1 VAGKSDIL
9 EAKMNRWIKLSFVI
23 AALAVT
29 VPALAD
35 HKSGKHF
42 GAPFTDA
49 KVVALDKAIS
59 DVEKYAGKPIKI
71 EGEIKDVCQ
80 AKGCWLVVTDGERAM
95 RVSFKDYGFFVPKDA
110 AGKKVVLE
118 GTVEKKTI
126 SEMHAQHIAQESKE
140 KTDPSTIKGPQ
151 QIITMVATGVEIR
164 D

>member
-1 VAGKSDIL
+1 
-9 EAKMNRWIKLSFVI
+9 MNRRVKLLLFI
-23 AALAVT
+23 AALSIAA
-29 VPALAD
+29 PALAD
-35 HKSGKHF
+35 QKAGKHF

-49 KVVALDKAIS
+49 KVISLERAIS
-59 DVEKYAGKPIKI
+59 DVEKLESKPVKI

-110 AGKKVVLE
+110 TGKKVVLE

-126 SEMHAQHIAQESKE
+126 SEMHAQHIAEESKE
-140 KTDPSTIKGPQ
+140 KKDPATIKGPQ
-151 QIITMVATGVEIR
+151 QIITMVATGVEIK

>member
-1 VAGKSDIL
+1 
-9 EAKMNRWIKLSFVI
+9 MNRWIKLSLVI
-23 AALAVT
+23 AALCVN
-29 VPALAD
+29 VSALAGQ
-35 HKSGKHF
+35 KAGKHF
-42 GAPFTDA
+42 GAPFTEA
-49 KVVALDKAIS
+49 KVIALEKAMS
-59 DVEKYAGKPIKI
+59 DVEKLASTPIKI

-80 AKGCWLVVTDGERAM
+80 AKGCWLVVTDGERAI

-118 GTVEKKTI
+118 GTVEKKII

-151 QIITMVATGVEIR
+151 QIITMVATGVEIL

>member
-1 VAGKSDIL
+1 
-9 EAKMNRWIKLSFVI
+9 MNRWIKLSLII
-23 AALAVT
+23 AALSVAF
-29 VPALAD
+29 PALAGQ
-35 HKSGKHF
+35 KAGKHF

-49 KVVALDKAIS
+49 KVISLEKAMS
-59 DVEKYAGKPIKI
+59 DVDKIASKPVKI

-80 AKGCWLVVTDGERAM
+80 AKGCWLVITDGDRAM

-118 GTVEKKTI
+118 GTVDKKSI
-126 SEMHAQHIAQESKE
+126 SEMHAQHIAEESKE

-151 QIITMVATGVEIR
+151 QILTMVATGVEIL

>member
-1 VAGKSDIL
+1 
-9 EAKMNRWIKLSFVI
+9 MNRWIKLSFVRPALVIVLLVI
-23 AALAVT
+23 AALCVAAPT
-29 VPALAD
+29 LAD
-35 HKSGKHF
+35 HKAGKHF

-49 KVVALDKAIS
+49 KVIALDKAIS
-59 DVEKYAGKPIKI
+59 DVEKYASKTIKI

-80 AKGCWLVVTDGERAM
+80 AKGCWLVITDGERAM

-110 AGKKVVLE
+110 TGKKVVLE
-118 GTVEKKTI
+118 GTIEKKTI

>member
-1 VAGKSDIL
+1 
-9 EAKMNRWIKLSFVI
+9 MNRWIKLSFFI
-23 AALAVT
+23 AALCIAL
-29 VPALAD
+29 PALAD
-35 HKSGKHF
+35 DKSGKHF
-42 GAPFTDA
+42 GAPFTEA

-59 DVEKYAGKPIKI
+59 DVEKYAGKAIKV

-80 AKGCWLVVTDGERAM
+80 AKGCWLVITDGERAM

-110 AGKKVVLE
+110 TGKKVVLE
-118 GTVEKKTI
+118 GMIEKKTI
-126 SEMHAQHIAQESKE
+126 TEMHAQHIAQESKE

>member
-1 VAGKSDIL
+1 
-9 EAKMNRWIKLSFVI
+9 MNRWIKLSFIIV
-23 AALAVT
+23 ALSVAL
-29 VPALAD
+29 PALAD
-35 HKSGKHF
+35 HKAGKHF

-59 DVEKYAGKPIKI
+59 DVEKYASKPIKL

-80 AKGCWLVVTDGERAM
+80 AKGCWLVITDGERAM

-110 AGKKVVLE
+110 TGKKVILE
-118 GTVEKKTI
+118 GMIEKKTI
-126 SEMHAQHIAQESKE
+126 SEMHAQHIAEESKE

-151 QIITMVATGVEIR
+151 QIITMVATSVEIR

>member
-1 VAGKSDIL
+1 M
-9 EAKMNRWIKLSFVI
+9 MNRWIKLSFVI
-23 AALAVT
+23 AALCVAA
-29 VPALAD
+29 PALAD
-35 HKSGKHF
+35 HKEGKHF

-49 KVVALDKAIS
+49 KVVALDKAMA
-59 DVEKYAGKPIKI
+59 DVDKLAGKTIKL

-80 AKGCWLVVTDGERAM
+80 AKGCWLVITDGERAM

-118 GTVEKKTI
+118 GMIEKKTI

-140 KTDPSTIKGPQ
+140 KPDPSAIKGPQ
-151 QIITMVATGVEIR
+151 QIITMVATGVEIK

>member
-1 VAGKSDIL
+1 
-9 EAKMNRWIKLSFVI
+9 MNRRIKLSLVI
-23 AALAVT
+23 VALSVAGTALAGQK
-29 VPALAD
+29 A
-35 HKSGKHF
+35 GKHF

-49 KVVALDKAIS
+49 KVIALEKAMS
-59 DVEKYAGKPIKI
+59 DVDRLASKPVKI

-95 RVSFKDYGFFVPKDA
+95 RVTFKDYGFFVPKEA

-118 GTVEKKTI
+118 GTVEKKII

-140 KTDPSTIKGPQ
+140 KTDPETIKGPQ
-151 QIITMVATGVEIR
+151 QIITMVATSVEIK

>member
-1 VAGKSDIL
+1 
-9 EAKMNRWIKLSFVI
+9 MNRWIKLSLII
-23 AALAVT
+23 AALSVA
-29 VPALAD
+29 VPALAVQ
-35 HKSGKHF
+35 KAGKHF

-49 KVVALDKAIS
+49 KVIALEKAIS
-59 DVEKYAGKPIKI
+59 DVEKLASKPVKI

-126 SEMHAQHIAQESKE
+126 SEMHAQHIAEESKE
-140 KTDPSTIKGPQ
+140 KKDPSTIKGPQ
-151 QIITMVATGVEIR
+151 QIITMVATGVEIK